1 MYLTSQFANSV
12 QNQINNLLADG
23 VMTASVIIGSIF
35 LSSDHLFWMEQ
46 LAISTG
52 ADLVCKKE
60 WAIENL
66 SNQSNFR
73 LLHHNFQKEVKILR
87 QLKIGA
93 KKQQYNERDFQIT
106 TTIQVRSKA
115 VFISDNLMR
124 KCNTNFV
131 SYLSSIKVKV

>member
-52 ADLVCKKE
+52 ADLVCKQEQIK
-60 WAIENL
+60 N
-66 SNQSNFR
+66 SF
-73 LLHHNFQKEVKILR
+73 
-87 QLKIGA
+87 
-93 KKQQYNERDFQIT
+93 DFYIT
-106 TTIQVRSKA
+106 TLK
-115 VFISDNLMR
+115 
-124 KCNTNFV
+124 
-131 SYLSSIKVKV
+131 